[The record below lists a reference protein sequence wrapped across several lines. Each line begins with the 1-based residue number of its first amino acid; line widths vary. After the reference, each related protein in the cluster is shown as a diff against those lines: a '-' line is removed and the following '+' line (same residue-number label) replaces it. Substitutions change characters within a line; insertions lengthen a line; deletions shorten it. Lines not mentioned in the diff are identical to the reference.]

1 MSQPRSH
8 PDWEALASPT
18 PASLRAPLT
27 PLHPSCDYAAELN
40 EEQYAAVSTQA
51 RHALVI
57 AGAGSGKTRTLTYRV
72 SWLMDAGVRPW
83 RILLLTFTNKAAKE
97 MLTRVSELA
106 GQEARSVWGGTFHSI
121 ANRILRRHA
130 ARLGYESGFSILDS
144 DDQSALMKSIAK
156 QHAPKG
162 SADTKKKKL
171 FPKAAVLIGL
181 HSLAANTGRSWQDV
195 LYDEYPHLTDYIEEL
210 ELIYT
215 TYASRKREA
224 QSMDFDDLL
233 LQVVELLEQHS
244 DVREQYQQQFS
255 HILVDEYQDTNLPQS
270 RLIRLLAGG
279 SQSSLMVV
287 GDDAQSIYSWRGADV
302 EHIFRFE
309 EEYPDAELYKIE
321 TNYRSSPDILEI
333 SNAAIALN
341 TRQYAKE
348 LRSHRPSEG
357 FLPAVVPVPDKKM
370 EAAFVARRIDEII
383 GEGEIKGREIA
394 ILYRAHFHSMD
405 LQMELTR
412 QRLPFRI
419 TSGLRFFEQAHVKD
433 LVAFMRLLGNPYDE
447 LALLRILAMFPRV
460 GALTAQ
466 KIQQRWLQQLR
477 DGNIKSLRGAFSTT
491 MGTLAGITA
500 GLRPHWSEFLQMMDR
515 LESPEGSESSES
527 ETGEIKSQLDASEL
541 IAQLTA
547 YLLPYLRATYENAED
562 RLDDL
567 GQIAQAA
574 PAADSLDDFLAEIT
588 LLSQL
593 DTQAEDGSADDEDCV
608 TLSTIHQAKGLEWK
622 VVFVLSLSDGLFP
635 HRKILERGDQNGLEE
650 ETRLF
655 YVAVTRAED
664 QLYLLYPRY
673 SGGYDAQFCPP
684 SRFLTSLPSEMLEA
698 WDMFD

>member
-1 MSQPRSH
+1 MRPTSSSH
-8 PDWEALASPT
+8 PDWEALSRPPSSAARLVP
-18 PASLRAPLT
+18 RV
-27 PLHPSCDYAAELN
+27 PSCDYAALLN

-51 RHALVI
+51 QHALII

-72 SWLMDAGVRPW
+72 SWLLDAGVRPW
-83 RILLLTFTNKAAKE
+83 HILLLTFTNKASKE
-97 MLTRVSELA
+97 MLTRVQELA
-106 GQEARSVWGGTFHSI
+106 GEEAKQVWGGTFHSI

-130 ARLGYESGFSILDS
+130 ALLGYETGFSILDG
-144 DDQSALMKSIAK
+144 DDQTALMKSIVK
-156 QHAPKG
+156 KHAPQE
-162 SADTKKKKL
+162 SASAKKKKL
-171 FPKAAVLIGL
+171 FPKPAVILSL
-181 HSLAANTGRSWQDV
+181 HSLAVNTDRHWHDV
-195 LYDEYPHLTDYIEEL
+195 LYDEYPHLDSYIEEL
-210 ELIYT
+210 EAIYDA
-215 TYASRKREA
+215 YAQRKREA

-233 LQVVELLEQHS
+233 LNVVRLLEEHEE
-244 DVREQYQQQFS
+244 VREHYQAQFT
-255 HILVDEYQDTNLPQS
+255 HLLVDEYQDTNRVQAQM
-270 RLIRLLAGG
+270 IRLLAGG
-279 SQSSLMVV
+279 ERSSLMVV

-302 EHIFRFE
+302 EHIFRFQ
-309 EEYPDAELYKIE
+309 EEYPAAELHKIE
-321 TNYRSSPDILEI
+321 TNYRSVPDILEV

-348 LRSHRPSEG
+348 LRSHRPSAG
-357 FLPAVVPVPDKKM
+357 FLPAVIPVPDKKM

-394 ILYRAHFHSMD
+394 VLYRAHFHSME

-412 QRLPFRI
+412 QRIPFRI

-447 LALLRILAMFPRV
+447 VALLRILAMFPRV
-460 GALTAQ
+460 GAVTAQ
-466 KIQQRWLQQLR
+466 KIQQHWKQRL
-477 DGNIKSLRGAFSTT
+477 DASGKASLRGHFVAI
-491 MGTLAGITA
+491 MGDLAGITPA
-500 GLRPHWSEFLQMMDR
+500 LRAPWREFLELMDSLTEAEDAEQEQTNER
-515 LESPEGSESSES
+515 VNEQVSP
-527 ETGEIKSQLDASEL
+527 SEL
-541 IAQLTA
+541 VAQLTA
-547 YLLPYLRATYENAED
+547 YLLPYLRASYENADD

-567 GQIAQAA
+567 AQIAQAA
-574 PAADSLDDFLAEIT
+574 PEAHSLDDFLAEIT

-593 DTQAEDGSADDEDCV
+593 DTAAKEEDDEDCI

-622 VVFVLSLSDGLFP
+622 AVFVLSLSDGLFP
-635 HRKILERGDQNGLEE
+635 HRKILERASQQDLEE